1 MTRDRKIGVAVD
13 FSKGCKVALKWA
25 MDNLIHEKGDTLYVI
40 HIKPSRGDE
49 SRSTLWSS
57 TGSPLIPFTEFREKL
72 VMEKYDVK
80 VDAEVLDLL
89 DTVSRQKH
97 ATVVAKL
104 YWGDA
109 REKLCGAAE
118 ELKLDCLVLGSRG
131 LGSIQRVLLGSV
143 SSYVMANAICPV
155 TIVKDHS
162 A

>member
-1 MTRDRKIGVAVD
+1 MI
-13 FSKGCKVALKWA
+13 
-25 MDNLIHEKGDTLYVI
+25 LIFFELVI
-40 HIKPSRGDE
+40 
-49 SRSTLWSS
+49 WMFNYAA
-57 TGSPLIPFTEFREKL
+57 LIPFTEFREKL

-155 TIVKDHS
+155 TIVKDHN